1 MAKVGDGRCAAA
13 HAPNTNAETDNRST
27 CRGTKVR
34 DDVVSSMTRCLPGQR
49 QYYRGVRQGWTALYR
64 RHVPDQQ
71 QDSQAC
77 GHPANGGGGSI
88 PRTHARP
95 TYRSKTSAV
104 RDHPQGAIH
113 NLAGNTPA
121 SHGRWK
127 VRQALPRGLHS
138 EGRKVQ
144 QVQGGGC
151 GFCRQHSYNSGSS
164 KEGTSLRAANQ
175 LR

>member
-1 MAKVGDGRCAAA
+1 MLQGGAPRFDGIVQKACAGLAA
-13 HAPNTNAETDNRST
+13 RQLGMWPPSNR
-27 CRGTKVR
+27 
-34 DDVVSSMTRCLPGQR
+34 
-49 QYYRGVRQGWTALYR
+49 
-64 RHVPDQQ
+64 
-71 QDSQAC
+71 
-77 GHPANGGGGSI
+77 GGRSI

-95 TYRSKTSAV
+95 TYRGKISAQ

-113 NLAGNTPA
+113 NLAGNTLV
-121 SHGRWK
+121 SHGSWK

-138 EGRKVQ
+138 GGRKVQ

-151 GFCRQHSYNSGSS
+151 GYCLQHSYNSGSS